1 MLEITLVGN
10 QLVFKGELTRDS
22 VMAYW
27 PLTLL
32 SELPKSTEFDLM
44 ALQHVDTAGLAWLLH
59 QLSQAKQLGI
69 HVTLRNMPQQL
80 TSLAEVSAVFD
91 LLPVA

>member
-1 MLEITLVGN
+1 
-10 QLVFKGELTRDS
+10 
-22 VMAYW
+22 
-27 PLTLL
+27 
-32 SELPKSTEFDLM
+32 M